1 MDSENDI
8 SKLTMCAK
16 ILYDR
21 DVIDKNRENR
31 ELKEKIK
38 QLEDQL
44 DTCFKTPKILFKSYE
59 EWINVKNNMYQKGW
73 W

>member
-1 MDSENDI
+1 MESRNDI

-16 ILYDR
+16 VLYDK

-44 DTCFKTPKILFKSYE
+44 GACFKTPKILFKSY
-59 EWINVKNNMYQKGW
+59 IKKPKTYNF
-73 W
+73 